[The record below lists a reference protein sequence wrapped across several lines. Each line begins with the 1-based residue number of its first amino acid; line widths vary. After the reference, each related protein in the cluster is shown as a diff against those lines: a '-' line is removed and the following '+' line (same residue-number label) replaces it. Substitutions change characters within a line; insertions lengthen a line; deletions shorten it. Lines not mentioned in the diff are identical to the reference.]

1 MPNESSPISANRVVT
16 LYNAFNS
23 DGGGAAVAEPS
34 GPVRRGASRAALYL
48 AHVGALSQE
57 TPAAKVAERPEK
69 TIWSSVFDF
78 LVEGFANCGAALHP
92 SVDFYLDNHMAKA
105 DAGSY
110 EAFAANERKIVLS
123 LVPSAARR
131 GDDSHATNDLAMASH
146 TLLEDRALADRGFLD
161 RVLADQ
167 ALPDQALPDQSQPNQ
182 NVAEPDALPA
192 QEIGQPHRWNW
203 LTSCW
208 EVVTAI
214 GTHMRREREIR
225 KAVDDLA
232 QLDDSILNDIGIYHR
247 SQIEYAVRSG
257 HDF

>member
-34 GPVRRGASRAALYL
+34 DPVRRGVSRAALYL

-105 DAGSY
+105 EAGSY
-110 EAFAANERKIVLS
+110 EAFAANERKVVLS
-123 LVPSAARR
+123 LVPSVARR
-131 GDDSHATNDLAMASH
+131 GDDTHATNDFAMASH

-161 RVLADQ
+161 RVLTDQ
-167 ALPDQALPDQSQPNQ
+167 TLAG
-182 NVAEPDALPA
+182 PDALRA

-214 GTHMRREREIR
+214 RAHMRREREIR

-232 QLDDSILNDIGIYHR
+232 QLDDSILKDIGIHHR